1 MSTALFARVSALVVA
16 AGLSV
21 GVAAAQTPFDKHTV
35 FTFSGPVAFPG
46 VTLPAGKYVFRLA
59 DPASHNV
66 GQILSEDGMKLYST
80 FYVMSAIRSEPSTV
94 PEIRFMETAAGMPA
108 AVRTWWY
115 PGERRGFEFVY
126 PKEQARLL
134 AKGTGQPVLTTVADT
149 AKPQEVADP
158 QLARVAPTGEESRVV
173 AEPSP
178 APMAVTGRS
187 QTGEIG
193 SAPLAGGEP
202 AQQAR
207 TQLPKTA
214 GNAPRIALAGMFLL
228 LCGALLG
235 ARRLV
240 RQQ

>member
-1 MSTALFARVSALVVA
+1 
-16 AGLSV
+16 
-21 GVAAAQTPFDKHTV
+21 
-35 FTFSGPVAFPG
+35 
-46 VTLPAGKYVFRLA
+46 
-59 DPASHNV
+59 
-66 GQILSEDGMKLYST
+66 
-80 FYVMSAIRSEPSTV
+80 
-94 PEIRFMETAAGMPA
+94 
-108 AVRTWWY
+108 
-115 PGERRGFEFVY
+115 
-126 PKEQARLL
+126 
-134 AKGTGQPVLTTVADT
+134 VADT

-173 AEPSP
+173 AVPSP

-187 QTGEIG
+187 QTCEIG